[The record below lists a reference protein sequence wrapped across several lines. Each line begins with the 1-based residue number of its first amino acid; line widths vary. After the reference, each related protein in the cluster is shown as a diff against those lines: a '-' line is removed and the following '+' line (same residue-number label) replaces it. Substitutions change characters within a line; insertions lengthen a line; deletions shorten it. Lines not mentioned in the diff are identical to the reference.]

1 MVALRSQV
9 TSPALSHSYIW
20 QHIEIGYV
28 QGMCD
33 LLAPLLVILDDGEWV
48 ALLCFPCPRVE
59 ICVGEVPGGWWPFA
73 MGCLEVWS
81 RIPFV
86 PFDAAWLPGAH
97 PARAAAVMSLLP
109 AQRLWLSAASPS

>member
-1 MVALRSQV
+1 MVALRSQL

-48 ALLCFPCPRVE
+48 ALVHFPCPCVWGYAGR
-59 ICVGEVPGGWWPFA
+59 ICQVGGDP
-73 MGCLEVWS
+73 LQWS
-81 RIPFV
+81 
-86 PFDAAWLPGAH
+86 AWRCGVCP
-97 PARAAAVMSLLP
+97 
-109 AQRLWLSAASPS
+109 

>member
-1 MVALRSQV
+1 MVALRPQV

-48 ALLCFPCPRVE
+48 ALLCFPCP
-59 ICVGEVPGGWWPFA
+59 CVGMCGEVPAGWWPFA
-73 MGCLEVWS
+73 VECLEVWS

-86 PFDAAWLPGAH
+86 PGAH
-97 PARAAAVMSLLP
+97 PGARGNFLEGGCSSSGAALP
-109 AQRLWLSAASPS
+109 LQQQ

>member
-1 MVALRSQV
+1 MALRSQV

-48 ALLCFPCPRVE
+48 TFLSLS
-59 ICVGEVPGGWWPFA
+59 CVGICGRTCQVGGGS
-73 MGCLEVWS
+73 GCLEVWS
-81 RIPFV
+81 RFV
-86 PFDAAWLPGAH
+86 PGAH
-97 PARAAAVMSLLP
+97 PGARLDFLEGHCCCRSSRAHAAL
-109 AQRLWLSAASPS
+109 Q